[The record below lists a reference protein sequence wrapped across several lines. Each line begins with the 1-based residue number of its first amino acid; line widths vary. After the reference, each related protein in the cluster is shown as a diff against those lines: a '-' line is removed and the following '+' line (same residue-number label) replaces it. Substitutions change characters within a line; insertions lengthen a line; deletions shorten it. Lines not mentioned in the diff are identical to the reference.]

1 MISLEAKSISAVI
14 PTFNQTD
21 LLLRAVKSA
30 YGQSLPC
37 DEIIVV
43 DDNSDFDVKDFL
55 IKEGYQDTV
64 VINNSKNM
72 GPSYSRNIGVNLAS
86 SEYISF
92 LDSDDYWHKDKNIEM
107 IALFK
112 DADIS
117 LAYASQFA
125 VNKSNEI
132 SKIIDKKYSGNVLKN
147 LADGWIP
154 PNPSS
159 LMIKKE
165 DYLEVGGMDINL
177 WSCEDVDFWIRLSL
191 KEKKVSYKEECLS
204 YFSDDSDIRLSYN
217 IEKRL
222 SGTKFF
228 LNKWSKSKD
237 HSQFV
242 MKFSKNYWVSV
253 IFPIVIKEIIS
264 LKIYS
269 ALKLFILYLV
279 FNRFFYLRFFKKII
293 KILKS

>member
-64 VINNSKNM
+64 VIKNSENM

-264 LKIYS
+264 LRIYS

>member
-37 DEIIVV
+37 NEIIVV

-55 IKEGYQDTV
+55 IKEGYQDIV
-64 VINNSKNM
+64 VIKNSENM

-191 KEKKVSYKEECLS
+191 NEKKVSYKEECLS

-228 LNKWSKSKD
+228 LNKWSQSKD

-242 MKFSKNYWVSV
+242 IKFSKNYWVSV
-253 IFPIVIKEIIS
+253 MFPIVIKEITS
-264 LKIYS
+264 LRIYS
-269 ALKLFILYLV
+269 ALKLFIVYLV